1 MNCLQRNTHAEI
13 YDVKKNPTQPIHCL
27 LFMHMFNVNYH
38 YSGPALMFVRY
49 SGSDGGRRFFACSAF
64 RDRKDCSFFQWCD
77 EKGSQEKLEMRK
89 VINKSMQPKYSH
101 RQYRERLGLKMKLKL
116 HMYEPLII
124 LNCTN
129 ISIHEICSKLCLW
142 YHSDHFWVMGN
153 HNKT

>member
-77 EKGSQEKLEMRK
+77 EEVSQEKLEMRK
-89 VINKSMQPKYSH
+89 MINKSMQPKYSH

-124 LNCTN
+124 LVQIFLFIKYAVSYVYDTTVT
-129 ISIHEICSKLCLW
+129 I
-142 YHSDHFWVMGN
+142 YG
-153 HNKT
+153 